1 MIKILRNMKP
11 YWKAVVAIVV
21 LLLVQAVC
29 DLSLPNYTSKII
41 DVGIQN
47 SGVEYA
53 TPTVMRKES
62 FEGLQLLMTEDEKQA
77 WQASY
82 AVGEDGYYHLTED
95 AAKDME
101 ALDEQFTTP
110 ILMGAMIEQMD
121 EGQLAQMQAAMAQQG
136 AQNQPGGQDGSPAQ
150 ASGGTQAGQ
159 DAGQMPQAQME
170 GAQAPDATQ
179 NQPGGQSGDPAQAPD
194 GTQAGQGAGQMEG
207 AQGFDLTAIREQV
220 EEQMAAMGESLIHS
234 TAVNFTKN
242 EYEAVGLS
250 LADIQ
255 SGYLWRTGGLML
267 AITLGMAAAAV
278 LAGLLASRVSAGVGR
293 DLREKV
299 FNNVVGFSSAE
310 INKFSTA
317 SLITRSTND
326 IQQIQMVSTM
336 ILRMVL
342 YAPILAIG
350 GIIMVVQTGAGMEWI
365 IGVAVLAIVALV
377 AFLMAVAMPKFKLM
391 QVLVDKVNLVARE
404 ILTGL
409 NVIRAFGRE
418 KVEEER
424 FDGAN
429 RNLTKTMLFTNRTM
443 TFMMPIMMLIMN
455 GISVLIVWTAAGGI
469 DAGTMEVGTMTA
481 FITYTMQIVMSF
493 LMICMISIML
503 PRAAVAAE
511 RIDEVVNTKPSIHDS
526 VNAVDLKDPKGVLAF
541 HHVDFKYPGAEGYT
555 LRDIDFTAQP
565 GQTTAIIGSTGSGK
579 STLINLIPRF
589 FDVTDGQ
596 ITLDGVDVREI
607 TQKSLRAAVGL
618 VPQKGVLFSGTIES
632 NILYGAPEAGAAAM
646 QEAAAIAQATDFIA
660 EKAEGYDSPI
670 AQGGSNVS
678 GGQRQRLSIARA
690 IAKDPKIYI
699 FDDSFSALDF
709 KTDTALRRCL
719 GPKVK
724 DATVLIVAQRIS
736 TILYADQILVL
747 DEGRLV
753 GKGRHSELLQN
764 CETYRQI
771 AQSQLSPEELGEDY
785 GKAGE

>member
-121 EGQLAQMQAAMAQQG
+121 EGQLAQMQAAMVQQG

-150 ASGGTQAGQ
+150 APGGTL
-159 DAGQMPQAQME
+159 
-170 GAQAPDATQ
+170 
-179 NQPGGQSGDPAQAPD
+179 
-194 GTQAGQGAGQMEG
+194 AGQGAGQMEG
-207 AQGFDLTAIREQV
+207 EQGVDLTAIREQV

-234 TAVNFTKN
+234 TAVNFTKT

-278 LAGLLASRVSAGVGR
+278 LAGLLASRVGAGVGR

-511 RIDEVVNTKPSIHDS
+511 RIDEVVNTKPSIYDS
-526 VNAVDLKDPKGVLAF
+526 ENAVDLKDPKGVLAF

-607 TQKSLRAAVGL
+607 TQGSLRAAVGL

-709 KTDTALRRCL
+709 KTDTALRRAL

-753 GKGRHSELLQN
+753 GKGRHGELLQN

-771 AQSQLSPEELGEDY
+771 AQSQLSPDELGEDY